1 MSKKQKTQLTSF
13 TRYVVPWHVCAAR
26 PLFSPILPFRNVKS
40 KENKTIL
47 VVDDNE
53 QALTLVKEALLTR
66 GFNVVTFSH
75 GADALAL
82 LDTKKGESADL
93 VIIDLVMPDVDGM
106 DLAGK
111 ILAKRPDIKILVMS
125 GYADDVVVHGIFE
138 RKGVDFLGKPF
149 SIRDLF
155 TKVSVLLA
163 QGT

>member
-1 MSKKQKTQLTSF
+1 LKRRRIL
-13 TRYVVPWHVCAAR
+13 
-26 PLFSPILPFRNVKS
+26 PILLKRFARLSLNSATFKAYIPPDPRHQNVKS
-40 KENKTIL
+40 KENKNIL

-53 QALTLVKEALLTR
+53 QALTLVKEALVTR
-66 GFNVVTFSH
+66 GFNVSTYNR
-75 GADALAL
+75 GMEAMAALES
-82 LDTKKGESADL
+82 KKGDVIDL

-106 DLAGK
+106 ELAGK
-111 ILAKRPDIKILVMS
+111 ILTKRPEIKILVMS

-138 RKGVDFLGKPF
+138 KKSVDFLGKPF

>member
-1 MSKKQKTQLTSF
+1 MK
-13 TRYVVPWHVCAAR
+13 P
-26 PLFSPILPFRNVKS
+26 

-53 QALTLVKEALLTR
+53 QALTLVKEALVTR
-66 GFNVVTFSH
+66 GFSVMTYNRGLNAMTF
-75 GADALAL
+75 
-82 LDTKKGESADL
+82 LDSKKGDIVDL

-106 DLAGK
+106 ELAGK

-138 RKGVDFLGKPF
+138 KKSVDFLGKPF

-163 QGT
+163 QTA